1 MRKSGL
7 QKKIASIFDDVP
19 VPPGDSASM
28 PLPVPQQAS
37 EQEPPVAVSTQ
48 QKTEAQSRAVNTA
61 AVSTLRPRPL
71 PKIQVKTPKE
81 KTTKKITD
89 QIKQLVYGSKKGQI
103 NARQKKMTIVVGAL
117 SLVFAVVL
125 FSTLGGAGQSKVKAA
140 DNAPTGQET
149 ENQANQQHSIQWQPP
164 QPLPAEMRNPMAPGV
179 SRSVQDQ
186 SSPGQGQLVVRGIVF
201 SKDNPSAIINGQIV
215 KLGEDFYG
223 VKIVDITKETVEF
236 EKDGERW
243 TQPVQR

>member
-7 QKKIASIFDDVP
+7 QKQIASIFDDVP
-19 VPPGDSASM
+19 VPQGDSASM

-37 EQEPPVAVSTQ
+37 EQEPAKSLSTQ

-61 AVSTLRPRPL
+61 TVSTLRPRPL
-71 PKIQVKTPKE
+71 PKIQVKTPKQ
-81 KTTKKITD
+81 KSTKKITD
-89 QIKQLVYGSKKGQI
+89 QIKQLVYGSKKGHI
-103 NARQKKMTIVVGAL
+103 NTRQKKMTIVVGIL

-140 DNAPTGQET
+140 NSDPDAQET
-149 ENQANQQHSIQWQPP
+149 QNQANQQQSIRWQPP
-164 QPLPAEMRNPMAPGV
+164 QPLPAEIRNPMAPGV
-179 SRSVQDQ
+179 SRSVEGNT
-186 SSPGQGQLVVRGIVF
+186 PGQGQLVVRGIVF
-201 SKDNPSAIINGQIV
+201 SKDNPSAIINEQIV
-215 KLGEDFYG
+215 KLGEDIYG
-223 VKIVDITKETVEF
+223 VKIVNITKEVVEF